1 MGRQLAEDLAGMENI
16 TLEQQITWH
25 FQGNFYPPIPT
36 IMVQPCIKAI
46 ELANEAI
53 ADGEE
58 RLSNIKDEVD
68 LPEGITWRGNTSASV
83 LGMIEGHRLD
93 AWINHTWSCDCEECL
108 PDEDEDEELGN

>member
-1 MGRQLAEDLAGMENI
+1 MGRQLAEDLAGMDNI

-25 FQGNFYPPIPT
+25 LTGNFYPPVPT
-36 IMVQPCIKAI
+36 SMVQPCIKAI

-58 RLSNIKDEVD
+58 RLSNIKDEVA
-68 LPEGITWRGNTSASV
+68 LPEGITWRGNTFASV

-93 AWINHTWSCDCEECL
+93 PWINHSMYCECYGCL
-108 PDEDEDEELGN
+108 PDEDEDN

>member
-36 IMVQPCIKAI
+36 SMVQPCIKAI

-58 RLSNIKDEVD
+58 RLSNIKDEVA
-68 LPEGITWRGNTSASV
+68 LPEGITWRGNAFASV
-83 LGMIEGHRLD
+83 LGLIEGHRLD
-93 AWINHTWSCDCEECL
+93 PWINHTWSCDCVECL
-108 PDEDEDEELGN
+108 PDEDEDN